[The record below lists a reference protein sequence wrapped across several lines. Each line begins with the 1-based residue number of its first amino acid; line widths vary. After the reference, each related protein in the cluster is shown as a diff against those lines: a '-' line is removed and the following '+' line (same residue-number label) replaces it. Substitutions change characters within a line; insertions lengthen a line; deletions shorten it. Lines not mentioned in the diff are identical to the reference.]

1 MHLLFLFNV
10 LITFQIKGNEDLKT
24 PFQRLRSSSCFIGT
38 SRFHFQSAQQLL
50 RTDPD
55 LEGCKPSRVFLSYQA
70 ENASAE
76 ESGIP
81 GEGVGHPNPRGL
93 DLDTPALEEPWL
105 LTVGTGLEES
115 GHL

>member
-1 MHLLFLFNV
+1 MKTWKLLSNILEAPPALLASV
-10 LITFQIKGNEDLKT
+10 V
-24 PFQRLRSSSCFIGT
+24 S
-38 SRFHFQSAQQLL
+38 FHFQSAQQLL

-70 ENASAE
+70 ENASTE